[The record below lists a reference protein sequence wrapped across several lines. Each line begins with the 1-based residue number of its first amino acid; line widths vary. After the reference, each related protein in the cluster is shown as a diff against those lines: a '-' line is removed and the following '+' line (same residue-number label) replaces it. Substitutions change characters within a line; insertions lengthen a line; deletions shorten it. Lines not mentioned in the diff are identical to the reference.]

1 MALAGILSALA
12 LQPRSIRRL
21 RSRRRT
27 VAHLVRAGL
36 VGLTTA
42 GVIVVLTLLP
52 VAMIVAQR
60 DTPLLPLLF
69 LPLVAAYQS
78 IRHSHEKERQAL
90 HDELTGLPNRRHFHQ
105 RAAAAIRSSARGGD
119 RIAIM
124 LLDLDR
130 FKDINDTL
138 GHHSGDRVLREIGR
152 RLEAMSPPRGCIAR
166 LGGDEFALL
175 APLEDSADPPGVLA
189 GRLCE
194 ALDQPFTL
202 DGFKLHIGASIGIA
216 VCPDHGADID
226 TLLQLADVAMY
237 AAKEHRTAFE
247 FYSTDRDHNS
257 RRRLAI
263 QGELRDAMATG
274 QLSLHYQPKVD
285 MATNELAGVEALVR
299 WDHPVHGALAPS
311 EFVPLAEHSGLIQ
324 PLTKYVI
331 SEALIQ
337 LQRWRAAGL
346 DINVA
351 VNLSAQSLQDL
362 QLPTEIGF
370 LLRSSGV
377 PAEALTLELT
387 ESSIM
392 ADAPR
397 AMRVLNGLHDMGIR
411 LAIDDFGTGYSSLSY
426 LRQLPVN
433 ELKIDQSFVKGAI
446 TNPHDA
452 IIIRSTVE
460 LGRNLGLVIVAE
472 GVEQP
477 SHWDLLAD
485 LGCDCA
491 QGFFVGHP
499 LPADKL
505 LPWSLRP
512 RTAGGPE
519 GHVDGA
525 RPVVDGRVDG
535 GADDPPIILEPEL
548 VGQNRLVG

>member
-1 MALAGILSALA
+1 M
-12 LQPRSIRRL
+12 RVL
-21 RSRRRT
+21 RSRRKT
-27 VAHLVRAGL
+27 VGHLVRAGI
-36 VGLTTA
+36 VGVTTA
-42 GVIVVLTLLP
+42 GVIALLTLLP

-78 IRHSHEKERQAL
+78 IRHSRDKERQAL
-90 HDELTGLPNRRHFHQ
+90 QDDLTNLPNRRHFHQ
-105 RAAAAIRSSARGGD
+105 RAQSAIRACERGGD
-119 RIAIM
+119 RVAVM

-130 FKDINDTL
+130 FKDINDAL

-152 RLEAMSPPRGCIAR
+152 RLETLSPKRGCIAR
-166 LGGDEFALL
+166 FGGDEFALL
-175 APLEDSADPPGVLA
+175 APLDESDDPPGAVA
-189 GRLCE
+189 GRVCE
-194 ALDQPFTL
+194 ALEQPFVL

-216 VCPDHGADID
+216 VCPDHGTDID
-226 TLLQLADVAMY
+226 TLLQQADTAMY
-237 AAKEHRTAFE
+237 AAKEHHTGYE
-247 FYSTDRDHNS
+247 FYRADRDRNS

-274 QLSLHYQPKVD
+274 QLTLHYQPKVD
-285 MATNELAGVEALVR
+285 MATGELMGVEALVR
-299 WDHPVHGALAPS
+299 WNHPVHGALAPA

-324 PLTKYVI
+324 PLTKFVV

-346 DINVA
+346 EINVA
-351 VNLSAQSLQDL
+351 VNLSAQNLQDL
-362 QLPTEIGF
+362 ELPTEIGF

-377 PAEALTLELT
+377 PPAALTLELT

-392 ADAPR
+392 GDSPR
-397 AMRVLNGLHDMGIR
+397 AMRVLNGLHDMGIQ

-446 TNPHDA
+446 TNPNDA

-460 LGRNLGLVIVAE
+460 LGRSLGLLIVAE
-472 GVEQP
+472 GVEHP
-477 SHWDLLAD
+477 AHWDLLAD

-491 QGFFVGHP
+491 QGFLVGHP

-505 LPWSLRP
+505 LPWYRHRLAAR
-512 RTAGGPE
+512 GIE
-519 GHVDGA
+519 HDLDGT
-525 RPVVDGRVDG
+525 RLPVDG
-535 GADDPPIILEPEL
+535 GADGLSITLEPEL
-548 VGQNRLVG
+548 MGQHDLVG

>member
-1 MALAGILSALA
+1 MRMGLAGILSALA
-12 LQPRSIRRL
+12 LQPRSIRML

-27 VAHLVRAGL
+27 IGHLVRAGL

-42 GVIVVLTLLP
+42 GVIVLLTLLP

-60 DTPLLPLLF
+60 DTPLLPMLF

-78 IRHSHEKERQAL
+78 IRHSREKERQAL

-105 RAAAAIRSSARGGD
+105 RAAAAIRSSTRGGD

-138 GHHSGDRVLREIGR
+138 GHQSGDRVLREIGR
-152 RLEAMSPPRGCIAR
+152 RLETLSPPRGCIAR

-175 APLEDSADPPGVLA
+175 APLGESADPPGVLA

-194 ALDQPFTL
+194 ALEQPFTL

-226 TLLQLADVAMY
+226 TLLQQADVAMY

-247 FYSTDRDHNS
+247 FYNTDRDRNS

-285 MATNELAGVEALVR
+285 MATGELTGVEALVR
-299 WDHPVHGALAPS
+299 WNHPVHGALAPS
-311 EFVPLAEHSGLIQ
+311 EFVPLAEQSGLIQ

-346 DINVA
+346 DIHVA
-351 VNLSAQSLQDL
+351 VNLSAQSLQDV

-397 AMRVLNGLHDMGIR
+397 AMRVLHGLHDMGIR
-411 LAIDDFGTGYSSLSY
+411 LAIDDFGTGYSALSY

-477 SHWDLLAD
+477 GHWELLAD

-499 LPADKL
+499 LPADKV
-505 LPWSLRP
+505 LPWSRHRRP
-512 RTAGGPE
+512 AGGPD
-519 GHVDGA
+519 HHL
-525 RPVVDGRVDG
+525 DG
-535 GADDPPIILEPEL
+535 GRAPADGPQIILEPAL
-548 VGQNRLVG
+548 VGRHDLVG